1 MNLGWWMLVGSVL
14 SSLVA
19 TILIGAEAPAV
30 RLAVWLGMI
39 GPLVAALSTWVAV
52 ERMFRK
58 QPEKVT
64 GVLIKA
70 FVLKLIF
77 FGGYVAVILK
87 GTGVRPVP
95 FVISFASYF
104 LALHITEAVR
114 LKRLFAPG

>member
-1 MNLGWWMLVGSVL
+1 MNLGLWMLVGSVL
-14 SSLVA
+14 SSLAA

-30 RLAVWLGMI
+30 KLAVWLGMI
-39 GPLVAALSTWVAV
+39 GPLVAALGTWVAV

-77 FGGYVAVILK
+77 FGGYVGAILK
-87 GTGVRPVP
+87 GTGVHPVP

-114 LKRLFAPG
+114 LKRLFAPS

>member
-1 MNLGWWMLVGSVL
+1 MVD
-14 SSLVA
+14 A
-19 TILIGAEAPAV
+19 RRIGALLSGGNDSGWGGGSNCAAG
-30 RLAVWLGMI
+30 RMAGDDR
-39 GPLVAALSTWVAV
+39 PLVAALGTWVAV

-70 FVLKLIF
+70 FVVKMVF

-87 GTGVRPVP
+87 GSGVQPVP

-114 LKRLFAPG
+114 LKRLFAPS